1 MPSLNLKTGKIN
13 YSKADLNAIQSAITL
28 LKSMA
33 AHDPAAKKEAEDSR
47 SSLAI
52 LAAHIANERK
62 NERKVE
68 KPAAPKPEAK

>member
-33 AHDPAAKKEAEDSR
+33 AHDPAAKKEAEDVR
-47 SSLAI
+47 SSLTI
-52 LAAHIANERK
+52 LATHITNQRK
-62 NERKVE
+62 GV
-68 KPAAPKPEAK
+68 KPADPK